1 MTPSENISVIG
12 PGGLRGT
19 IDTATWPLDG
29 SRADV
34 LVQLESGESVLV
46 PFTAL
51 LRQDDGSYR
60 LTLDPTKAEPQHQ
73 PGNVPGEQVRVLP
86 VIEESLDVE
95 IRPVETARVRVHKV
109 VHEREAVV
117 DPPLLREEVVVERVP
132 VNRIVE
138 GPMSVRSE
146 GDTLIIPV
154 LEEVLVV
161 EKRLLLKEE
170 VRLTKHRGETHMPQ
184 RVMLRHEEAIV
195 ERIDREGHEDTSHIE
210 EHRYGEDSHRSV

>member
-1 MTPSENISVIG
+1 MIG

-34 LVQLESGESVLV
+34 LVQLESGEPVLV

-51 LRQDDGSYR
+51 VRQDDGSYR
-60 LTLDPTKAEPQHQ
+60 LNLDPRVEPEHQ
-73 PGNVPGEQVRVLP
+73 TGNAPGEQVRVLP
-86 VIEESLDVE
+86 VIQESLDVE

-109 VHEREAVV
+109 VHEREALV

-132 VNRIVE
+132 INRIVE

-146 GDTLIIPV
+146 GETLIIPV

-170 VRLTKHRGETHMPQ
+170 VRLTKQRGETHMPQ
-184 RVMLRHEEAIV
+184 RVMLRHEEAVV
-195 ERIDREGHEDTSHIE
+195 ERIGRESHEDTSNTE
-210 EHRYGEDSHRSV
+210 EHRHGENSHRSV